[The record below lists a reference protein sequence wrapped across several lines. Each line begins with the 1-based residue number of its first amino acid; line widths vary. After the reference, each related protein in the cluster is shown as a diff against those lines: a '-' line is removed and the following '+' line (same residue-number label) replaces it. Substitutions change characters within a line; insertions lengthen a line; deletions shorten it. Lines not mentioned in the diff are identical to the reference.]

1 MKIDETNYEQ
11 GNKAMASVL
20 LLYYHSASSGGFTG
34 DDTVFIDANIFDGYS
49 YLDAVVTDWYEVEID
64 QKLIREG
71 AVIYLLC
78 DLNDTI
84 SEYEDDFL
92 KQKFIIKII
101 DAYQEGKL
109 SAISETD
116 QLFALFK
123 QTEKE
128 FDFKSYIEIMHIIVN
143 KYVAGTFNELASCV
157 KP

>member
-1 MKIDETNYEQ
+1 MKIDKANYEL

-20 LLYYHSASSGGFTG
+20 LLYYHITSGGGFSG
-34 DDTVFIDANIFDGYS
+34 DETIFLDPSVFDGYS
-49 YLDAVVTDWYEVEID
+49 FLDVVVTDGYEVDID

-78 DLNDTI
+78 DLNDML

-92 KQKFIIKII
+92 NQQITINILK
-101 DAYQEGKL
+101 AYREGKL

-116 QLFALFK
+116 QLFALLNVPE
-123 QTEKE
+123 QE
-128 FDFKSYIEIMHIIVN
+128 FDFKSYIEIMHAIANKCIVG
-143 KYVAGTFNELASCV
+143 VFNELSSCI